1 VETTDADSRPVLTGR
16 GTLLLRERAVRPGLR
31 PADRVLLTVLLTDL
45 VASIEQASQLGDARW
60 SELLAEH
67 HAVVRPQLELFKGRE
82 VKTTGDGFLM
92 TFDSPARAV
101 GCARAIRDAVARLGL
116 EVRAGIHAGECDV
129 AGGDVAGVAVHL
141 AARLQAIAQP
151 REVLVSSTV
160 KDLVAGSGIEFEDR
174 GEHQLKGLPGTWRLC
189 AVAG

>member
-1 VETTDADSRPVLTGR
+1 
-16 GTLLLRERAVRPGLR
+16 
-31 PADRVLLTVLLTDL
+31 VLLTDL